1 MNIYEKLLEITNEI
15 KNVNKNLE
23 VGVGKSA
30 YKAVG
35 EADVLKA
42 VKELEY
48 KYKVY
53 SYPVERNVIDKDI
66 LQTKKEYNGQITE
79 GNQLF
84 MRLEVTY
91 RFVNI
96 EKPEEF
102 IDIKTYGDGVDTQDK
117 APGKAMTYADK
128 YALMKAYKI
137 ITGEDPDQNPSP
149 EKVNYNNKKTEKG
162 IETIDINAKI
172 GFGKYKGKT
181 WIEVYSE
188 NKNYFDWLIDNAKT
202 EDGANTYKKIRTEI
216 EKSYI
221 TIEDDEDPNDIHRY
235 DGQP

>member
-1 MNIYEKLLEITNEI
+1 MNIYEKLLEITNEM

-53 SYPVERNVIDKDI
+53 SYPVDRAIIDKDI

-91 RFVNI
+91 RFVNT

-137 ITGEDPDQNPSP
+137 ITGDDPDQNPSP
-149 EKVNYNNKKTEKG
+149 DKNIVKNTKTTTKVDNKQIEDVLNKK
-162 IETIDINAKI
+162 
-172 GFGKYKGKT
+172 FQSGKHAGKT
-181 WIEVYSE
+181 FLEICSSDM
-188 NKNYFDWLIDNAKT
+188 NYIDWLINEKKSDVAKQAK
-202 EDGANTYKKIRTEI
+202 EEY
-216 EKSYI
+216 EKSQVTISDEEFEEI
-221 TIEDDEDPNDIHRY
+221 TK
-235 DGQP
+235 

>member
-1 MNIYEKLLEITNEI
+1 MNIYEKLLEITNEM

-48 KYKVY
+48 KHKVY
-53 SYPVERNVIDKDI
+53 SYPVDRTIIDKDI

-137 ITGEDPDQNPSP
+137 ITGDDPDQNPSP
-149 EKVNYNNKKTEKG
+149 DKNIVKNTKTTTKVDNKQIEDILNKK
-162 IETIDINAKI
+162 IQS
-172 GFGKYKGKT
+172 GKHAGKT
-181 WIEVYSE
+181 FLEICSSDM
-188 NKNYFDWLIDNAKT
+188 NYIDWLINEKKSDVAKQAK
-202 EDGANTYKKIRTEI
+202 EEY
-216 EKSYI
+216 EKSQVTISDEEFEEI
-221 TIEDDEDPNDIHRY
+221 TK
-235 DGQP
+235 

>member
-1 MNIYEKLLEITNEI
+1 MNIYEKLLEITNEM

-53 SYPVERNVIDKDI
+53 SYPVDRTIIDKDI

-137 ITGEDPDQNPSP
+137 ITGDDPDQNPSP
-149 EKVNYNNKKTEKG
+149 EKNVVKNTKTVTKVDNKSIEDILNKKVQS
-162 IETIDINAKI
+162 
-172 GFGKYKGKT
+172 GKHAGKT
-181 WIEVYSE
+181 FLEICSSDM
-188 NKNYFDWLIDNAKT
+188 NYIDWLINEKKSDVAKQAK
-202 EDGANTYKKIRTEI
+202 EEY
-216 EKSYI
+216 EKSQVTISDEEFEQI
-221 TIEDDEDPNDIHRY
+221 TK
-235 DGQP
+235 